1 MQDLIVLSF
10 MALLSRQLDFFPFF
24 FFLFFFFPSS
34 YRLFTQSILRLF
46 SGYGSDSKVVKHWAS
61 FELESLKE
69 WVVSFI
75 LMQVEI

>member
-1 MQDLIVLSF
+1 MQDLIVLRF

-24 FFLFFFFPSS
+24 SFLFFFPHPATDF
-34 YRLFTQSILRLF
+34 LHKVFW
-46 SGYGSDSKVVKHWAS
+46 GSFQVKVVKHWAS